1 MQLSSRL
8 VSEGTKKADKKMGK
22 IRRWRGGE
30 GTDHRLGSI
39 PILPDLLIFLFHPLP
54 LGRPAL
60 RLRLASCQVAFA
72 FAWAIASR
80 ALCSSG
86 KMFAGADSF
95 KLPSAT
101 VTPVKVGG
109 MPYRYVPSNMA

>member
-39 PILPDLLIFLFHPLP
+39 PILPDLLIFLFHPLH

-60 RLRLASCQVAFA
+60 RCVEL
-72 FAWAIASR
+72 
-80 ALCSSG
+80 
-86 KMFAGADSF
+86 GAKPLF
-95 KLPSAT
+95 
-101 VTPVKVGG
+101 
-109 MPYRYVPSNMA
+109 MESNEEVR